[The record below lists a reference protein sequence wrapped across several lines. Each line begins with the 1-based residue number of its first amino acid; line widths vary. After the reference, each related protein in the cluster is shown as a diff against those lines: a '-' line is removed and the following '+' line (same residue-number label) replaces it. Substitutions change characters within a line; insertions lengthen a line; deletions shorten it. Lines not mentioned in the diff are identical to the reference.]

1 MKVFNILRSD
11 FLSIIREPVIALI
24 TLTPLFMVLVFKAL
38 MVFLLPY
45 IIDFIPLNIDIR
57 AYILVTLLLAT
68 PIMMGVVMGF
78 MMLDD
83 RDGRMIELY
92 YVTPLGKSGYLMS
105 RILFSSLL
113 TLFYTGFNYGILG
126 VYSLNLWEIAF
137 VGVLC
142 SFFAGI
148 IGLLFFS
155 LASDKIKGLTYAKG
169 LNILMLF
176 GFSELIDVNW
186 FQYLSLLFP
195 TYWISL
201 LIRGSSQYL
210 ESLLVILVW
219 FAIMV
224 YYSYKK
230 ITYQ

>member
-1 MKVFNILRSD
+1 MKIFNILRSD
-11 FLSIIREPVIALI
+11 FLSIIREPIIALI
-24 TLTPLFMVLVFKAL
+24 TLAPLFMVLVFKAL
-38 MVFLLPY
+38 IVFLLPH
-45 IIDFIPLNIDIR
+45 IIDFIPTHIDIK
-57 AYILVTLLLAT
+57 AYILVTLLLTT

-92 YVTPLGKSGYLMS
+92 YVTPLGKSSYLTS

-113 TLFYTGFNYGILG
+113 TLFYTGLNYAILG
-126 VYSLNLWEIAF
+126 VYSLHLWEIVF

-142 SFFAGI
+142 SFFAAT

-169 LNILMLF
+169 LNILILF

-186 FQYLSLLFP
+186 FQYLSFIFP
-195 TYWISL
+195 TYWISHV
-201 LIRGSSQYL
+201 IRGSFLYWQ
-210 ESLLVILVW
+210 SLVVILSW
-219 FAIMV
+219 FVIMV
-224 YYSYKK
+224 YFSYKRV
-230 ITYQ
+230 TYQ